1 MGFLDSISDFFKDDV
16 YGGFLK
22 PVGEGAWNSVIKPIY
37 SGVVKP
43 IASDSYQGIVKPL
56 INTTGGL
63 INTGGRFVDKSADNF
78 LNLQSMI
85 SSPLFLIG
93 VGIVAIIVLP
103 KVVEK
108 L

>member
-1 MGFLDSISDFFKDDV
+1 MGFFDSVGDFFKDRV
-16 YGGFLK
+16 YGDFLK
-22 PVGEGAWNSVIKPIY
+22 PVGEGAWNSVLKPVY
-37 SGVVKP
+37 TSVVKP
-43 IASDSYQGIVKPL
+43 VVGDSYQGIVKPL
-56 INTTGGL
+56 INTTGGI

-78 LNLQSMI
+78 LNLQSMV

-103 KVVEK
+103 KVVDK